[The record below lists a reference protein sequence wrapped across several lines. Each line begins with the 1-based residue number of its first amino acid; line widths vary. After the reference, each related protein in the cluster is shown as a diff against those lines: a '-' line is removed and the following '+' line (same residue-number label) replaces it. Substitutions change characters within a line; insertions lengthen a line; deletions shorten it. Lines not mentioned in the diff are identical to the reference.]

1 MSGNGQA
8 AGRGERVAGA
18 GARFRGI
25 VPNTVWCAPV
35 AVAGRVFSRLSEE
48 ILSGRYEAGE
58 KLPTQRTLAAELGV
72 NMASLREALKRLEQL
87 GLVEVRHGDAMRVTD
102 WRARGGL
109 DVIAHVLFAAGGLDR
124 AVLADVMEA
133 RRLMLAEAAAL
144 AAGRRDGDQAARL
157 EEIARAIPAA
167 PDAPAAQAL
176 DWEFFHVLVEAA
188 RNVVLLLVMNS
199 IRGIYLQRGELFLAL
214 VAHTGELAPRY
225 DEAARAVAGRDPDAA
240 RDAVERLAR
249 LQERALTEA
258 LA

>member
-1 MSGNGQA
+1 M
-8 AGRGERVAGA
+8 
-18 GARFRGI
+18 
-25 VPNTVWCAPV
+25 VPGM

-72 NMASLREALKRLEQL
+72 NMTSLREALKRLEQL

-102 WRARGGL
+102 WRAQGGL

-144 AAGRRDGDQAARL
+144 AADRRDPDQAERL
-157 EEIARAIPAA
+157 ETLARSVAA
-167 PDAPAAQAL
+167 GPDPVAAQAL

-199 IRGIYLQRGELFLAL
+199 IRGIYLERGELFLAL
-214 VAHTGELAPRY
+214 VAPVDGLAPLY
-225 DEAARAVAGRDPDAA
+225 EEAALAVARRDAAAA

-249 LQERALTEA
+249 MQERALAEA
-258 LA
+258 LP